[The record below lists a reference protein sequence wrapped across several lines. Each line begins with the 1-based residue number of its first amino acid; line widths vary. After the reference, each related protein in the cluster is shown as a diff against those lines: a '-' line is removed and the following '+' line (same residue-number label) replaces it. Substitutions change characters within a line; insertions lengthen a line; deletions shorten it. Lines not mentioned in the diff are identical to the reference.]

1 MKVETVNRASGAALG
16 LLTVCVIFGALTLL
30 LKLSVQQPSL
40 TATRDAERV
49 KALQEITVTE
59 AATLSSAAWVDQ
71 TRGVVRLPI
80 NTAIQLAA
88 QQWQNPAAARSELLA
103 RQAKASAELP
113 KAPEKPSAFE

>member
-30 LKLSVQQPSL
+30 LKVSVQQPSL
-40 TATRDAERV
+40 TATRDAERTT
-49 KALQEITVTE
+49 ALQEITVTE
-59 AATLSSAAWVDQ
+59 TAALSSSAWVDQ
-71 TRGVVRLPI
+71 TRGIVRLPI
-80 NTAIQLAA
+80 DTAIQLAA
-88 QQWQNPAAARSELLA
+88 QQWQNPTAARSELLA